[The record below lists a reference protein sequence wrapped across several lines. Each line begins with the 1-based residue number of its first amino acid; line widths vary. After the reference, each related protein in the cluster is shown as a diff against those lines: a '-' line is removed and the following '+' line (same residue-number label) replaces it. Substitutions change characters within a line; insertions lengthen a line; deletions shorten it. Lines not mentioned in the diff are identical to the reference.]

1 MKKGILL
8 FVCIVM
14 LLPILLHGEV
24 KQVKVWGKITGLAGR
39 EVVLLDSDCKT
50 EIVRVKGNKDRFEL
64 TAKVEIEDAR
74 PYFLY
79 LPALGDLDLSM
90 HVPVMYFFIDTENI
104 QIEAKI
110 EDGNLAR
117 KWIKG
122 SPVMSE
128 YLAFIAANPY
138 HEELNRAV
146 DAYNIAFNE
155 YNNVNPTEENLQIL
169 RQARQREDSL
179 ATKQAEAFWAMIPE
193 NRDSKALAVIICN
206 HYGGA
211 SVDVLEKIVDQ
222 FGESVQACY
231 PIQKVKKRIAQV
243 KASAVGSVAPEF
255 ELKDLEGN
263 PVKLSSFRGK
273 YVLIDFWA
281 SWCGPCRKE
290 IPNIKQVY
298 NSFADKGLVVIG
310 VSVDQHE
317 GEWRQAVEE
326 EQVKYLQLSDIE
338 GITWKLY
345 NFNGIPF
352 ITLISPDGVI
362 LERNLR
368 GTELRKK
375 VEEYILGA
383 PYASVKKGMDEINE
397 QYNKLV
403 EVYRGVGDVMKKA
416 EMWEKVKLER
426 QKRADFLLK
435 GLKQLEGSELG
446 LSLLKD
452 NLFWLEGDYNV
463 FQSAVQALGNR
474 VPESELKTEVWNK
487 FEKLKAEQLTGEA
500 PDFVLLDKRGK
511 EVRLSSFR
519 GKKEVLLDFWA
530 SFCAPCRSQN
540 KELNKHYKELK
551 KRGIQVISV
560 SLDRDKKKWL
570 EAVKQDKISW
580 LQLADLER
588 TGECEVEVAYKV
600 KVLPTVYW
608 IGKDGMVKKKNPT
621 VEELLESE
629 VSD

>member
-24 KQVKVWGKITGLAGR
+24 KQVKVWGKIVGLAGR
-39 EVVLLDSDCKT
+39 EVVLLDSDYKT

-64 TAKVEIEDAR
+64 TAKVEVGDAR

-79 LPALGDLDLSM
+79 LPSLGGLEFSQK
-90 HVPVMYFFIDTENI
+90 VPVIQFFIDTENI

-110 EDGNLAR
+110 KDGNLQR
-117 KWIKG
+117 EWIKG
-122 SPVMSE
+122 SPAMSE
-128 YLAFIAANPY
+128 YLAFV
-138 HEELNRAV
+138 EENLYRKALNEAINV
-146 DAYNIAFNE
+146 YNIAFHE
-155 YNNVNPTEENLQIL
+155 YNDVNQTDENFRIL
-169 RQARQREDSL
+169 KQASRRMDSL
-179 ATKQAEAFWAMIPE
+179 SVKQSEAFLAMIPE
-193 NRDSKALAVIICN
+193 NRDSKMLAVIVGN

-211 SVDVLEKIVDQ
+211 SVDVLEKLISQ
-222 FGESVQACY
+222 FGAGVQESY
-231 PIQKVKKRIAQV
+231 PILKMKKRIAQV
-243 KASAVGSVAPEF
+243 KASAVGSMAPEF

-263 PVKLSSFRGK
+263 LVKLSSFRGK

-310 VSVDQHE
+310 VSVDQNDQ
-317 GEWRQAVEE
+317 EWRQAVKE
-326 EQVKYLQLSDIE
+326 EQVQYLQLSDIE

-352 ITLISPDGVI
+352 ITLISPEGVI
-362 LERNLR
+362 LERSLR
-368 GTELRKK
+368 GVELRRK
-375 VEEYILGA
+375 VEEYLLGDRYA
-383 PYASVKKGMDEINE
+383 PAKQKMDEINE
-397 QYNKLV
+397 RFNTLV
-403 EVYRGVGDVMKKA
+403 EEYREIKDVMKKA
-416 EMWEKVKLER
+416 EMWEKVKEEK
-426 QKRADFLLK
+426 QERADFLLE
-435 GLKQLEGSELG
+435 GLKPLEGSELG
-446 LSLLKD
+446 LELLKD
-452 NLFWLEGDYNV
+452 NLSWLEDDYNV
-463 FQSAVQALGNR
+463 FQAAVQTLGNR
-474 VPESELKTEVWNK
+474 VPESELKTEIWNK

-551 KRGIQVISV
+551 KKGIQVISV

-580 LQLADLER
+580 LQLADL
-588 TGECEVEVAYKV
+588 TIAGESEVEKAYKV

-608 IGKDGMVKKKNPT
+608 ISADGMIKAKNPKLAD
-621 VEELLESE
+621 LLK
-629 VSD
+629 

>member
-1 MKKGILL
+1 
-8 FVCIVM
+8 
-14 LLPILLHGEV
+14 
-24 KQVKVWGKITGLAGR
+24 
-39 EVVLLDSDCKT
+39 
-50 EIVRVKGNKDRFEL
+50 
-64 TAKVEIEDAR
+64 
-74 PYFLY
+74 
-79 LPALGDLDLSM
+79 
-90 HVPVMYFFIDTENI
+90 
-104 QIEAKI
+104 
-110 EDGNLAR
+110 
-117 KWIKG
+117 
-122 SPVMSE
+122 MSE

-138 HEELNRAV
+138 HEELNMAV

-169 RQARQREDSL
+169 KQARLREDSL
-179 ATKQAEAFWAMIPE
+179 AKKQAEAFWAMIPE

-211 SVDVLEKIVDQ
+211 SVDVLEKMVDQ

-263 PVKLSSFRGK
+263 SVKLSSFRGK

-345 NFNGIPF
+345 DFNGIPF

-403 EVYRGVGDVMKKA
+403 EEYRGVGDVMKKA

-463 FQSAVQALGNR
+463 FQSAVQALGDR
-474 VPESELKTEVWNK
+474 VPESELKAEVWNK

-551 KRGIQVISV
+551 KRGIQVISI

-629 VSD
+629 VFVSSI